1 MPTEITPEQREAAL
15 EILRTKLG
23 AAANSAI
30 TESWEVADFFAPITL
45 DALIAAGWGPT
56 ADAEARGYRAGLEDA
71 VKECRIAAA
80 DVLRGR
86 VRPGQPR
93 LVVTRPMARMAI
105 RCAIR
110 IRALADKPKETP
122 HG

>member
-1 MPTEITPEQREAAL
+1 MPEITPEQREAAL
-15 EILRTKLG
+15 KLVLASNAG
-23 AAANSAI
+23 RYPDEYDAKAA
-30 TESWEVADFFAPITL
+30 EETL
-45 DALIAAGWGPT
+45 DALIAEGWGPV